1 MNLNIFKKRKSG
13 LTLVVATTLLFAGPV
28 AAHAATTGTD
38 NTTDNTAANNAA
50 ADGNNG
56 IINTEPGASTAT
68 GGIKIS
74 KVQVNGRY
82 GDKYSV
88 NATLDIRVDYAGDK
102 VEKGATFS
110 VALGDGIQIPNGFN
124 SVDLK
129 ATALDGSEKT
139 IGKCTAEN
147 GAFKCAVTEDIAQT
161 LGGNG
166 SLKNGFVK
174 LEATLN
180 KSSISKTTTNVVVD
194 GTKYTV
200 GLGKGVVGEPVAP
213 GDNKFCWADGRTAE
227 GLNKFG
233 CWIQAQGQPGQTIT
247 ITETRDDATFQGGI
261 HVTPVDHGDWANPI
275 DWNNIGVT
283 KPKVT
288 KSADGKSATFTI
300 PSELSGDHMARIRV
314 VVVTPEKEM
323 TNKATVN
330 NKEVSTTATWRA
342 KGSSGAETGED
353 EKPVTPTPAPTP
365 DPTPDTPKPDPKP
378 TPEDP
383 KPDPK
388 PSEPPVT
395 PEDPKPAP
403 TPDPTPEPSTP
414 PAPTPEPSTPPVT
427 PEPEKPAPTPDPT
440 PDTPKPDPKP
450 TPEQPTPNPDP
461 KPTPEPSTP
470 PVTPPAPTPT
480 PEPSQPSTPEKPK
493 PEPSKPSEPT
503 DPAPTPDPKP
513 SEPSVTPPA
522 TPEKPKPEKP
532 APAPEPK
539 ETPKET
545 PSQPKPSTPATPDK
559 PGNSTTEHKGAVTG
573 LAQTGASD
581 TGLMIAGATALVTAG
596 GIALLLRRRQNN
608 N

>member
-13 LTLVVATTLLFAGPV
+13 LTLVVATTLLFAAPV
-28 AAHAATTGTD
+28 AAQAVTTGADNAAD
-38 NTTDNTAANNAA
+38 NTGATSAS

-56 IINTEPGASTAT
+56 IVGTEPGASTAT
-68 GGIKIS
+68 GGIKIV
-74 KVQVNGRY
+74 KTDVKGRY
-82 GDKYSV
+82 GDKYFV
-88 NATLDIRVDYAGDK
+88 NNTLDIRVDYAGDK

-110 VALGDGIQIPNGFN
+110 VGLGDGLQIPNGFN

-129 ATALDGSEKT
+129 ATALDGSEKK

-147 GAFKCAVTEDIAQT
+147 GAFKCVVTEDIAAT

-200 GLGKGVVGEPVAP
+200 GLGRGVVGEPVTP

-233 CWIQAQGQPGQTIT
+233 CWVQAQGQPGQTIT

-288 KSADGKSATFTI
+288 KSADGKSATFTL
-300 PSELSGDHMARIRV
+300 PSELSGDHIARIRV
-314 VVVTPEKEM
+314 EVVTSEKEM

-330 NKEVSTTATWRA
+330 NKEVSTTVTWRA

-365 DPTPDTPKPDPKP
+365 DP
-378 TPEDP
+378 EP

-395 PEDPKPAP
+395 PPVTPEDPK
-403 TPDPTPEPSTP
+403 

-440 PDTPKPDPKP
+440 PNTPKPDPKP

-532 APAPEPK
+532 KPEKPKPEKPAEKPE
-539 ETPKET
+539 PKET
-545 PSQPKPSTPATPDK
+545 PSQPSKQTPPAPSTPDK

>member
-38 NTTDNTAANNAA
+38 NASDANNATSA
-50 ADGNNG
+50 SADGNNG
-56 IINTEPGASTAT
+56 IVGTEPGASTAT
-68 GGIKIS
+68 GGIKIV
-74 KVQVNGRY
+74 KTDVKGRY
-82 GDKYSV
+82 GDKYSI

-110 VALGDGIQIPNGFN
+110 VALGDGLQVPNGFN

-129 ATALDGSEKT
+129 ATALDGSEKK

-147 GAFKCAVTEDIAQT
+147 GAFKCVVTEDITQT

-174 LEATLN
+174 LEAVLT
-180 KSSISKTTTNVVVD
+180 KSSVGKTTTNVVVD

-200 GLGKGVVGEPVAP
+200 GLGKGVVGEPVTK
-213 GDNKFCWADGRTAE
+213 GDGKFCWSDGKTAE
-227 GLNKFG
+227 GLYKFG
-233 CWIQAQGQPGQTIT
+233 CWVQAQGQPGQTIT
-247 ITETRDDATFQGGI
+247 ITETRDDATYQDG
-261 HVTPVDHGDWANPI
+261 VTMTTVDGDWANPI

-300 PSELSGDHMARIRV
+300 PNELKGDHMARIRV

-353 EKPVTPTPAPTP
+353 AKPVTPTPAPTP

-414 PAPTPEPSTPPVT
+414 PAPTPTPEPSTPPVT
-427 PEPEKPAPTPDPT
+427 PEPGKPAPTPDPT

-522 TPEKPKPEKP
+522 TPEKPAEK
-532 APAPEPK
+532 PEPK

-559 PGNSTTEHKGAVTG
+559 PGNSTPEHKGAITG

-596 GIALLLRRRQNN
+596 GIAMLLRRRQNN

>member
-1 MNLNIFKKRKSG
+1 MNLNKIFKKRKSG

-38 NTTDNTAANNAA
+38 NASDANNANSA
-50 ADGNNG
+50 SADGNNG
-56 IINTEPGASTAT
+56 IVGTEPGASTAT
-68 GGIKIS
+68 GGIKIA
-74 KVQVNGRY
+74 KTTIGGRY
-82 GDKYSV
+82 GDRYSV
-88 NATLDIRVDYAGDK
+88 NVTLDIRVDYTGEN
-102 VEKGATFS
+102 VTKGATFS
-110 VALGDGIQIPNGFN
+110 VGLGDGLQVPNGFN

-129 ATALDGSEKT
+129 ATALDGTEKK
-139 IGKCTAEN
+139 IGKCTASGGTFN
-147 GAFKCAVTEDIAQT
+147 CVVTEDIAAT

-180 KSSISKTTTNVVVD
+180 KSSIGKTTTNVVVD

-200 GLGKGVVGEPVAP
+200 GLGRGVVGEPVTP

-233 CWIQAQGQPGQTIT
+233 CWVQAQGQPGQTIT

-275 DWNNIGVT
+275 DWNNIGVA

-300 PSELSGDHMARIRV
+300 PNELNGDHMARIRV

-353 EKPVTPTPAPTP
+353 AKPVTPTPAPTP
-365 DPTPDTPKPDPKP
+365 EPTPTP
-378 TPEDP
+378 T
-383 KPDPK
+383 PDPK
-388 PSEPPVT
+388 PSEPPVTPPVT

-414 PAPTPEPSTPPVT
+414 PAPTPTPEPSTPPVT

-532 APAPEPK
+532 AEKPEPK

-559 PGNSTTEHKGAVTG
+559 PSNSTPEHKGAVTG

>member
-13 LTLVVATTLLFAGPV
+13 LTLVVATTLLFAAPM
-28 AAHAATTGTD
+28 AAQAATTDTNG
-38 NTTDNTAANNAA
+38 AANNTDANSA
-50 ADGNNG
+50 SADGNNG
-56 IINTEPGASTAT
+56 IVGTEPGASTAT
-68 GGIKIS
+68 GGIKIV
-74 KVQVNGRY
+74 KTTIGGRY
-82 GDKYSV
+82 GDKYSA

-110 VALGDGIQIPNGFN
+110 VALGDGLQVPNGFN

-129 ATALDGSEKT
+129 ATALDGSEKK

-147 GAFKCAVTEDIAQT
+147 GAFKCVVTEDIAAT

-180 KSSISKTTTNVVVD
+180 KSSIGKTTTNVVVD

-200 GLGKGVVGEPVAP
+200 GLGKGVVGEPVTK

-288 KSADGKSATFTI
+288 KSADGKSATFTL

-314 VVVTPEKEM
+314 EVVTSEKEM

-330 NKEVSTTATWRA
+330 NKEVTTTVTWRA

-353 EKPVTPTPAPTP
+353 AKPVTPTPAPTP
-365 DPTPDTPKPDPKP
+365 DPKPKPDPK
-378 TPEDP
+378 
-383 KPDPK
+383 
-388 PSEPPVT
+388 
-395 PEDPKPAP
+395 
-403 TPDPTPEPSTP
+403 
-414 PAPTPEPSTPPVT
+414 PSTPPVT

-480 PEPSQPSTPEKPK
+480 PEPSQPPTPEKPK

-522 TPEKPKPEKP
+522 TPEKP
-532 APAPEPK
+532 EPK

-545 PSQPKPSTPATPDK
+545 PAPKETPSQPSQQTPPAPSTPDK

-581 TGLMIAGATALVTAG
+581 MGLMIAGATALVTAG

>member
-1 MNLNIFKKRKSG
+1 MNLNIKKRKSG
-13 LTLVVATTLLFAGPV
+13 LTLVVATTLLFAAPM
-28 AAHAATTGTD
+28 AAQAATT
-38 NTTDNTAANNAA
+38 NTNGAANNTDANSA
-50 ADGNNG
+50 SADGNNG
-56 IINTEPGASTAT
+56 IVGTEPGASTAT
-68 GGIKIS
+68 GGIKIA
-74 KVQVNGRY
+74 KTTIGGRY

-88 NATLDIRVDYAGDK
+88 NATLDIRVDYTGDK

-110 VALGDGIQIPNGFN
+110 VALGDGLQVPNGFN

-129 ATALDGSEKT
+129 ATALDGSEKK

-147 GAFKCAVTEDIAQT
+147 GAFNCVVTEDIAQT

-180 KSSISKTTTNVVVD
+180 KSSIGKTTTNVVVD

-200 GLGKGVVGEPVAP
+200 GLGKGVVGEPVTK
-213 GDNKFCWADGRTAE
+213 GDGKFCWSDGKTAE
-227 GLNKFG
+227 GLYKFG
-233 CWIQAQGQPGQTIT
+233 CWVQAQGQPGQTIT

-288 KSADGKSATFTI
+288 KSADGKSATFTL

-314 VVVTPEKEM
+314 EVVTSEKEM
-323 TNKATVN
+323 TNKATVK
-330 NKEVSTTATWRA
+330 NKEVTTTVTWRA

-365 DPTPDTPKPDPKP
+365 DPK
-378 TPEDP
+378 P

-395 PEDPKPAP
+395 PPVTPEDPK
-403 TPDPTPEPSTP
+403 

-427 PEPEKPAPTPDPT
+427 PEPEKPAPTPD
-440 PDTPKPDPKP
+440 P

-522 TPEKPKPEKP
+522 TPEKPKPEPSKPSEPTDPAPTPDPKPSEPSVTPPATPEKPKPEKP
-532 APAPEPK
+532 AEKPE
-539 ETPKET
+539 PKET
-545 PSQPKPSTPATPDK
+545 PSQPSTQTPPAPSTPDK

-573 LAQTGASD
+573 LAQTGANN

-596 GIALLLRRRQNN
+596 GIAMLLRRRQNN

>member
-13 LTLVVATTLLFAGPV
+13 LTLVVATTLLFAAPM
-28 AAHAATTGTD
+28 AAQAATTGAD
-38 NTTDNTAANNAA
+38 NTSDANNANSA
-50 ADGNNG
+50 SADGNNG
-56 IINTEPGASTAT
+56 IVGTEPGASTAT
-68 GGIKIS
+68 GGIKIV
-74 KVQVNGRY
+74 KTDVKGRY

-110 VALGDGIQIPNGFN
+110 VGLGDGLQVPNGFN

-129 ATALDGSEKT
+129 ATALDGSEKK

-147 GAFKCAVTEDIAQT
+147 GTFNCVVTEDIAQT

-180 KSSISKTTTNVVVD
+180 KSSIGKTTTKVVVD
-194 GTKYTV
+194 GTTYTI
-200 GLGKGVVGEPVAP
+200 GLGKGVVGEPVTP
-213 GDNKFCWADGRTAE
+213 GDNKFCWADGKTAE

-233 CWIQAQGQPGQTIT
+233 CWVQAQGQPGSTIT

-288 KSADGKSATFTI
+288 KSADGKSATFTL

-314 VVVTPEKEM
+314 EVVTSEKQM

-330 NKEVSTTATWRA
+330 GKEVTTTVTWRA

-353 EKPVTPTPAPTP
+353 AKPVTPTPAPTP
-365 DPTPDTPKPDPKP
+365 DPK
-378 TPEDP
+378 P

-395 PEDPKPAP
+395 PPVTPEDPK
-403 TPDPTPEPSTP
+403 

-559 PGNSTTEHKGAVTG
+559 PGNSTPEHKGAVTG

>member
-13 LTLVVATTLLFAGPV
+13 LTLVVATTLLFAAPM
-28 AAHAATTGTD
+28 AAQAATTGTD
-38 NTTDNTAANNAA
+38 NAADNTGATSAS

-56 IINTEPGASTAT
+56 IVGTEPGASTAT
-68 GGIKIS
+68 GGIKIV
-74 KVQVNGRY
+74 KTDVKGRY

-110 VALGDGIQIPNGFN
+110 VALGDGLQVPNGFN

-129 ATALDGSEKT
+129 ATALDGSEKK

-147 GAFKCAVTEDIAQT
+147 GAFKCVVTEDIAAT

-200 GLGKGVVGEPVAP
+200 GLGRGVVGEPVTP

-233 CWIQAQGQPGQTIT
+233 CWVQTQGQPGQTIT

-288 KSADGKSATFTI
+288 KSADGKSATFTL

-314 VVVTPEKEM
+314 EVVTSEKTM
-323 TNKATVN
+323 VNKATIN
-330 NKEVSTTATWRA
+330 GKEVTTTVTWRA

-365 DPTPDTPKPDPKP
+365 E
-378 TPEDP
+378 PEP

-388 PSEPPVT
+388 PST
-395 PEDPKPAP
+395 PPAP
-403 TPDPTPEPSTP
+403 T
-414 PAPTPEPSTPPVT
+414 PTPEPSTPPVT

-440 PDTPKPDPKP
+440 PNTPKPDPKP

-470 PVTPPAPTPT
+470 PVTPPAPTPE
-480 PEPSQPSTPEKPK
+480 PEPSQPS
-493 PEPSKPSEPT
+493 
-503 DPAPTPDPKP
+503 
-513 SEPSVTPPA
+513 

-559 PGNSTTEHKGAVTG
+559 PGNSTPEHKGAVTG

>member
-1 MNLNIFKKRKSG
+1 MNLKKIFKKRKSG

-28 AAHAATTGTD
+28 AAHAATTGAD
-38 NTTDNTAANNAA
+38 NTSDANNANSA
-50 ADGNNG
+50 SADGNNG
-56 IINTEPGASTAT
+56 IVGTEPGASTAT
-68 GGIKIS
+68 GGIKIV
-74 KVQVNGRY
+74 KTTIGGRY
-82 GDKYSV
+82 GDKYSA

-102 VEKGATFS
+102 VKKGATFS
-110 VALGDGIQIPNGFN
+110 VALGDGLQVPNGFN

-129 ATALDGSEKT
+129 ATALDGSEKK

-147 GAFKCAVTEDIAQT
+147 GAFKCVVTEDIAAT

-180 KSSISKTTTNVVVD
+180 KSSIGKTTTNVVVD

-200 GLGKGVVGEPVAP
+200 GLGRGVVGEPVTK

-288 KSADGKSATFTI
+288 KSADGKSATFTL

-314 VVVTPEKEM
+314 EVVTSEKEM

-353 EKPVTPTPAPTP
+353 AKPVTPTPAPTP
-365 DPTPDTPKPDPKP
+365 EPT
-378 TPEDP
+378 
-383 KPDPK
+383 PDPK
-388 PSEPPVT
+388 PSEPPVTPPVT

-414 PAPTPEPSTPPVT
+414 PAPTPTPEPSTPPVT
-427 PEPEKPAPTPDPT
+427 PEPEKPAPTPD
-440 PDTPKPDPKP
+440 P

-522 TPEKPKPEKP
+522 PTPEKPAEKPE
-532 APAPEPK
+532 
-539 ETPKET
+539 PKET
-545 PSQPKPSTPATPDK
+545 PSQPSQQTPPAPSTPDK
-559 PGNSTTEHKGAVTG
+559 PGNNTTEHKGAVTG

>member
-13 LTLVVATTLLFAGPV
+13 LTLVVATTLLFAAPM
-28 AAHAATTGTD
+28 AAQAATTDTNG
-38 NTTDNTAANNAA
+38 AANNTDANSA
-50 ADGNNG
+50 SADGNNG
-56 IINTEPGASTAT
+56 IVGTEPGASTAT
-68 GGIKIS
+68 GGIKIV
-74 KVQVNGRY
+74 KTDVKGRY
-82 GDKYSV
+82 GDKYAV
-88 NATLDIRVDYAGDK
+88 NTTLDIRVDYAGDK

-110 VALGDGIQIPNGFN
+110 VALGDGLQIPNGFN

-129 ATALDGSEKT
+129 ATALDGSEKK

-147 GAFKCAVTEDIAQT
+147 GAFKCVVTEDIAAT

-200 GLGKGVVGEPVAP
+200 GLGRGVVGEPVTP

-233 CWIQAQGQPGQTIT
+233 CWVQAQGQPGQTIT
-247 ITETRDDATFQGGI
+247 ITETRDDATFKDGI

-288 KSADGKSATFTI
+288 KSADGKSATFTL

-314 VVVTPEKEM
+314 EVVTSEKEM

-330 NKEVSTTATWRA
+330 NKEVSTTVTWRA

-353 EKPVTPTPAPTP
+353 AKPVTPTPAPTP
-365 DPTPDTPKPDPKP
+365 DP
-378 TPEDP
+378 EP

-388 PSEPPVT
+388 PSEPPVTPPVT

-414 PAPTPEPSTPPVT
+414 PAPTPTPEPSTPPVT

-440 PDTPKPDPKP
+440 PDTPKPD
-450 TPEQPTPNPDP
+450 
-461 KPTPEPSTP
+461 
-470 PVTPPAPTPT
+470 
-480 PEPSQPSTPEKPK
+480 PK

-559 PGNSTTEHKGAVTG
+559 PGNSTPEHKGAVTG
-573 LAQTGASD
+573 LAQTGAND

>member
-1 MNLNIFKKRKSG
+1 MNLNIKKRKSG
-13 LTLVVATTLLFAGPV
+13 LTLVVATTLLFAAPM
-28 AAHAATTGTD
+28 AAQAATT
-38 NTTDNTAANNAA
+38 NTNGAANNTDANSA
-50 ADGNNG
+50 SADGNNG
-56 IINTEPGASTAT
+56 IVGTEPGASTAT
-68 GGIKIS
+68 GGIKIA
-74 KVQVNGRY
+74 KTTIGGRY

-88 NATLDIRVDYAGDK
+88 NATLDIRVDYTGEN
-102 VEKGATFS
+102 VTKGATFS
-110 VALGDGIQIPNGFN
+110 VGLGDGLQVPNGFN

-129 ATALDGSEKT
+129 ATALDGTEKK
-139 IGKCTAEN
+139 IGKCTAS
-147 GAFKCAVTEDIAQT
+147 GGTFDCVVTEDIAQT

-180 KSSISKTTTNVVVD
+180 KSSIGKTTTKVVVD
-194 GTKYTV
+194 GTTYTV
-200 GLGKGVVGEPVAP
+200 GLGKGVVGEPVTP

-233 CWIQAQGQPGQTIT
+233 CWIQAQGHPGQTIT

-288 KSADGKSATFTI
+288 KSADGKSATFTL

-314 VVVTPEKEM
+314 EVVTSEKEM

-330 NKEVSTTATWRA
+330 NKTVTTTVTWRA

-365 DPTPDTPKPDPKP
+365 DPTPTPDPKP
-378 TPEDP
+378 TPE
-383 KPDPK
+383 PK

-414 PAPTPEPSTPPVT
+414 PAPAPTPEPSTPPVT

-440 PDTPKPDPKP
+440 PNTPKPDPKP

-522 TPEKPKPEKP
+522 PT
-532 APAPEPK
+532 PEPK

-559 PGNSTTEHKGAVTG
+559 PGNSTPEHKGAVTG

>member
-13 LTLVVATTLLFAGPV
+13 LTLVVATTLLFAAPM
-28 AAHAATTGTD
+28 AAQAATT
-38 NTTDNTAANNAA
+38 NTNGAANNTDANSA
-50 ADGNNG
+50 SADGNNG
-56 IINTEPGASTAT
+56 IVGTEPGASTAT
-68 GGIKIS
+68 GGIKIV
-74 KVQVNGRY
+74 KTDVKGRY
-82 GDKYSV
+82 GDEYSV

-110 VALGDGIQIPNGFN
+110 VALGDGLQVPNGFN

-129 ATALDGSEKT
+129 ATALGGSEKK

-147 GAFKCAVTEDIAQT
+147 GAFKCVVTEDIAQT

-180 KSSISKTTTNVVVD
+180 KSSIGKTTTNVVVD

-200 GLGKGVVGEPVAP
+200 GLGRGVVGEPVTK

-288 KSADGKSATFTI
+288 KSADGKSATFTL

-314 VVVTPEKEM
+314 EVVTSEKEM

-330 NKEVSTTATWRA
+330 NKEVSTTVTWRA

-353 EKPVTPTPAPTP
+353 AKPVTPTPAPTP
-365 DPTPDTPKPDPKP
+365 DPK
-378 TPEDP
+378 P

-388 PSEPPVT
+388 PSEPPATPPVT
-395 PEDPKPAP
+395 PEDPK
-403 TPDPTPEPSTP
+403 

-559 PGNSTTEHKGAVTG
+559 PGNSTPEHKGAVTG

-581 TGLMIAGATALVTAG
+581 TGLMIAGTTALVTAG

>member
-13 LTLVVATTLLFAGPV
+13 LTLVVATTLLFAAPM
-28 AAHAATTGTD
+28 AAQAATTDTNG
-38 NTTDNTAANNAA
+38 AANNTGATSA
-50 ADGNNG
+50 SADGNNG
-56 IINTEPGASTAT
+56 IVGTEPGASTAT
-68 GGIKIS
+68 GGIKIV
-74 KVQVNGRY
+74 KTDVKGRY

-110 VALGDGIQIPNGFN
+110 VALGDGLQVPNGFN

-129 ATALDGSEKT
+129 ATALDGSEKK

-147 GAFKCAVTEDIAQT
+147 GAFKCVVTEDIAQT

-200 GLGKGVVGEPVAP
+200 GLGRGVVGEPVTP

-233 CWIQAQGQPGQTIT
+233 CWVQAQGQPGQTIT
-247 ITETRDDATFQGGI
+247 ITETRDDATFKGGI

-288 KSADGKSATFTI
+288 KSADGKSANFTL

-314 VVVTPEKEM
+314 EVVTSEKEM

-330 NKEVSTTATWRA
+330 GKEVSTTVTWRA

-365 DPTPDTPKPDPKP
+365 DPTPA
-378 TPEDP
+378 
-383 KPDPK
+383 PDPK

-414 PAPTPEPSTPPVT
+414 PAPAPTPEPSTPPVT

-461 KPTPEPSTP
+461 KPTPDPSTP

-513 SEPSVTPPA
+513 SEPSVTPP
-522 TPEKPKPEKP
+522 PEKP
-532 APAPEPK
+532 AEKPK
-539 ETPKET
+539 ETPAPKET
-545 PSQPKPSTPATPDK
+545 PSQPSTQTPPAPSTPDK

>member
-13 LTLVVATTLLFAGPV
+13 LTLVVATTLLFAAPM
-28 AAHAATTGTD
+28 AAQAATTGAD
-38 NTTDNTAANNAA
+38 NTSDANNANSA
-50 ADGNNG
+50 SADGNNG
-56 IINTEPGASTAT
+56 IVGTEPGASTAT
-68 GGIKIS
+68 GGIKIV
-74 KVQVNGRY
+74 KTDVKGRY
-82 GDKYSV
+82 GDKYSA

-110 VALGDGIQIPNGFN
+110 VALGDGLQVPNGFN

-129 ATALDGSEKT
+129 ATALDGSEKK

-147 GAFKCAVTEDIAQT
+147 GAFKCVVTEDIAAT

-180 KSSISKTTTNVVVD
+180 KSSIGKTTTNVVVD

-200 GLGKGVVGEPVAP
+200 GLGKGVVGEPVTK

-288 KSADGKSATFTI
+288 KSADGKSATFTL

-314 VVVTPEKEM
+314 EVVTSEKEM

-330 NKEVSTTATWRA
+330 NKEVSTTVTWRA

-365 DPTPDTPKPDPKP
+365 DPTPT
-378 TPEDP
+378 
-383 KPDPK
+383 PDPK

-414 PAPTPEPSTPPVT
+414 PAPTPTPEPSTPPVT

-480 PEPSQPSTPEKPK
+480 PAPSQPSTPEKPK

-513 SEPSVTPPA
+513 SEPSVTP
-522 TPEKPKPEKP
+522 TPEKPAEK
-532 APAPEPK
+532 PK
-539 ETPKET
+539 ETPAPKET
-545 PSQPKPSTPATPDK
+545 PSQPSTQTPPAPSNPDK

>member
-13 LTLVVATTLLFAGPV
+13 LTLVVATTLLFASPM
-28 AAHAATTGTD
+28 AAQAATTDTNG
-38 NTTDNTAANNAA
+38 AANNTDANSA
-50 ADGNNG
+50 SADGNNG
-56 IINTEPGASTAT
+56 IVGTEPGASTAT
-68 GGIKIS
+68 GGIKIV
-74 KVQVNGRY
+74 KTDVKGRY

-110 VALGDGIQIPNGFN
+110 VGLGDGLQVPNGFN

-129 ATALDGSEKT
+129 ATALDGSEKK

-147 GAFKCAVTEDIAQT
+147 GAFKCVVTEDIAAT

-180 KSSISKTTTNVVVD
+180 KSSIGKTTTNVVVD

-200 GLGKGVVGEPVAP
+200 GLGRGVVGEPVTK

-288 KSADGKSATFTI
+288 KSADGKSATFTL

-314 VVVTPEKEM
+314 EVVTSEKEM

-330 NKEVSTTATWRA
+330 NKEVTTTVTWQA

-353 EKPVTPTPAPTP
+353 EKPVTPTPTPT
-365 DPTPDTPKPDPKP
+365 
-378 TPEDP
+378 
-383 KPDPK
+383 PDPK

-395 PEDPKPAP
+395 PE
-403 TPDPTPEPSTP
+403 PSTP
-414 PAPTPEPSTPPVT
+414 PAPAPTPEPSTPPVT

-480 PEPSQPSTPEKPK
+480 PEPSQPSTPDKPK

-532 APAPEPK
+532 AEKPEPK

-545 PSQPKPSTPATPDK
+545 PAPKETPSQPSTQTPPAPSTPDK

-581 TGLMIAGATALVTAG
+581 MGLMIAGATALVTAG

>member
-28 AAHAATTGTD
+28 AAHAATTGAD
-38 NTTDNTAANNAA
+38 NAADNTATNGATSAS

-56 IINTEPGASTAT
+56 IVGTEPGASTAT
-68 GGIKIS
+68 GGIKIA
-74 KVQVNGRY
+74 KTTVGGRY

-88 NATLDIRVDYAGDK
+88 NATLDIRVDYTGEN
-102 VEKGATFS
+102 VTKGATFS
-110 VALGDGIQIPNGFN
+110 VGLGDGLQVPNGFN

-129 ATALDGSEKT
+129 ATALDDTEKK
-139 IGKCTAEN
+139 IGKCTASG
-147 GAFKCAVTEDIAQT
+147 GAFNCVVTEDIAAT

-174 LEATLN
+174 LEAVLT
-180 KSSISKTTTNVVVD
+180 KSSVGKTNTTVVVD
-194 GTKYTV
+194 GTTYTV
-200 GLGKGVVGEPVAP
+200 GLGKGVVGEPVTK
-213 GDNKFCWADGRTAE
+213 GDGKFCWSDGKTAE
-227 GLNKFG
+227 GLYKFG
-233 CWIQAQGQPGQTIT
+233 CWVQAQGQPGQTIT
-247 ITETRDDATFQGGI
+247 ITETRDDATYQGG
-261 HVTPVDHGDWANPI
+261 VTMTTVDGDWANPI

-300 PSELSGDHMARIRV
+300 PNELSGDHMARIRV

-342 KGSSGAETGED
+342 KGSSGAETGEN

-365 DPTPDTPKPDPKP
+365 DPTPTPDPKP
-378 TPEDP
+378 TPDQPKPDP
-383 KPDPK
+383 TPEPDPK
-388 PSEPPVT
+388 PSEPPMTPPVT

-403 TPDPTPEPSTP
+403 TPEPSTP
-414 PAPTPEPSTPPVT
+414 PAPVTPPVT

-470 PVTPPAPTPT
+470 PVTPPTPE

-532 APAPEPK
+532 AEKPEPK

-545 PSQPKPSTPATPDK
+545 PSQPSTPATPDK
-559 PGNSTTEHKGAVTG
+559 PGNSTPEHKGAITG

-581 TGLMIAGATALVTAG
+581 TGLMIAGVTALVTAG

>member
-38 NTTDNTAANNAA
+38 NTADNTANNAA
-50 ADGNNG
+50 SADGNNG
-56 IINTEPGASTAT
+56 IVGTEPGASTAT
-68 GGIKIS
+68 GGIKIV
-74 KVQVNGRY
+74 KTDVKGRY

-110 VALGDGIQIPNGFN
+110 VGLGEGLQVPNGFN

-129 ATALDGSEKT
+129 ATALDGSEKK

-147 GAFKCAVTEDIAQT
+147 GAFNCVVTEDIAQT

-180 KSSISKTTTNVVVD
+180 KSSIGKTTTNVVVD

-200 GLGKGVVGEPVAP
+200 GLGKGVVGEPVTP

-288 KSADGKSATFTI
+288 KSADGKSATFTL

-314 VVVTPEKEM
+314 EVVTSEKEM
-323 TNKATVN
+323 TNKATIN

-353 EKPVTPTPAPTP
+353 AKPVTPTPAPTP
-365 DPTPDTPKPDPKP
+365 DPK
-378 TPEDP
+378 P

-395 PEDPKPAP
+395 PPVTPEDPKP
-403 TPDPTPEPSTP
+403 T
-414 PAPTPEPSTPPVT
+414 PTPEPSTPPVT

-440 PDTPKPDPKP
+440 PNTPKPDPKP

-522 TPEKPKPEKP
+522 TPEKP
-532 APAPEPK
+532 EPK
-539 ETPKET
+539 ETPAPKET
-545 PSQPKPSTPATPDK
+545 PSQPSKQTPPAPSTPDK
-559 PGNSTTEHKGAVTG
+559 PGNNTTEHKGAVTG

-596 GIALLLRRRQNN
+596 GIAMLLRRRQNN

>member
-1 MNLNIFKKRKSG
+1 MNLNKIFKKRKSG

-38 NTTDNTAANNAA
+38 NAADNTAANNAA

-56 IINTEPGASTAT
+56 IVGTEPGASTAT
-68 GGIKIS
+68 GGIKIV
-74 KVQVNGRY
+74 KTDVKGRY

-110 VALGDGIQIPNGFN
+110 VGLGDGIQIPNGFN

-180 KSSISKTTTNVVVD
+180 KSSVGKTTTSVVVD

-200 GLGKGVVGEPVAP
+200 GLGRGVVGEPVTK
-213 GDNKFCWADGRTAE
+213 GDGKFCWSDGKTAE
-227 GLNKFG
+227 GLYKFG
-233 CWIQAQGQPGQTIT
+233 CWVQAQGQPGQTIT
-247 ITETRDDATFQGGI
+247 ITETRDDATYQGG
-261 HVTPVDHGDWANPI
+261 VTMTTVDGDWANPI

-300 PSELSGDHMARIRV
+300 PNELNGDHMARIRV

-353 EKPVTPTPAPTP
+353 EKPATPTPT
-365 DPTPDTPKPDPKP
+365 P
-378 TPEDP
+378 TPEP
-383 KPDPK
+383 TPTPTPDPK
-388 PSEPPVT
+388 PSEPPVTPPVT

-414 PAPTPEPSTPPVT
+414 PAPTPTPEPSTPPVT

-559 PGNSTTEHKGAVTG
+559 PGNSTPEHKGAVTG

>member
-13 LTLVVATTLLFAGPV
+13 LTLVVATTLLFAAPM
-28 AAHAATTGTD
+28 AAQAATTGAD
-38 NTTDNTAANNAA
+38 NTSDANNANSA
-50 ADGNNG
+50 SADGNNG
-56 IINTEPGASTAT
+56 IVGTEPGASTAT
-68 GGIKIS
+68 GGITIVKTDV
-74 KVQVNGRY
+74 KGRY

-110 VALGDGIQIPNGFN
+110 VGLGGGLQVPNGFN

-129 ATALDGSEKT
+129 ATALDGTEKT
-139 IGKCTAEN
+139 IGKCTASGGTFN
-147 GAFKCAVTEDIAQT
+147 CVVTEDIAAT

-180 KSSISKTTTNVVVD
+180 KSSIGKTTTKVVVD
-194 GTKYTV
+194 GTTYTV
-200 GLGKGVVGEPVAP
+200 GLGKGVVGEPVTP

-233 CWIQAQGQPGQTIT
+233 CWVQAQGQPGQTIT
-247 ITETRDDATFQGGI
+247 ITETRDDATFKGGI

-288 KSADGKSATFTI
+288 KSADGKSATFTL

-314 VVVTPEKEM
+314 EVVTSEKTM
-323 TNKATVN
+323 VNKATVN
-330 NKEVSTTATWRA
+330 GKEVSTTVTWRA

-365 DPTPDTPKPDPKP
+365 DPTPA
-378 TPEDP
+378 
-383 KPDPK
+383 PDPK

-414 PAPTPEPSTPPVT
+414 PAPTPTPEPSTPPVT

-493 PEPSKPSEPT
+493 PE
-503 DPAPTPDPKP
+503 
-513 SEPSVTPPA
+513 
-522 TPEKPKPEKP
+522 KP

-559 PGNSTTEHKGAVTG
+559 PGNSTPEHKGAVTG

>member
-13 LTLVVATTLLFAGPV
+13 LTLVVATTLLFAAPM
-28 AAHAATTGTD
+28 AAQAATTDTNG
-38 NTTDNTAANNAA
+38 AANNIDANSA
-50 ADGNNG
+50 SADGNNG
-56 IINTEPGASTAT
+56 IVGTEPGASTAT
-68 GGIKIS
+68 GGIKIV
-74 KVQVNGRY
+74 KTDVKGRY

-110 VALGDGIQIPNGFN
+110 VALGDGLQVPNGFN

-129 ATALDGSEKT
+129 ATALDGSEKK

-147 GAFKCAVTEDIAQT
+147 SAFKCVVTEDIAAT
-161 LGGNG
+161 LGGND

-180 KSSISKTTTNVVVD
+180 KSSIGKTTTNVVVD

-200 GLGKGVVGEPVAP
+200 GLGRGVVGEPVTP
-213 GDNKFCWADGRTAE
+213 SDNKFCWADGRTAE

-247 ITETRDDATFQGGI
+247 ITETRDDATFKGGI

-288 KSADGKSATFTI
+288 KSADGKSATFTL

-314 VVVTPEKEM
+314 EVVTSEKEM

-330 NKEVSTTATWRA
+330 NKEVSTTVTWRA

-353 EKPVTPTPAPTP
+353 EKPVTPTP
-365 DPTPDTPKPDPKP
+365 
-378 TPEDP
+378 
-383 KPDPK
+383 
-388 PSEPPVT
+388 
-395 PEDPKPAP
+395 
-403 TPDPTPEPSTP
+403 EPSTP
-414 PAPTPEPSTPPVT
+414 PAPTPTPEPSTPPVT

-450 TPEQPTPNPDP
+450 TPEQPTP
-461 KPTPEPSTP
+461 
-470 PVTPPAPTPT
+470 T
-480 PEPSQPSTPEKPK
+480 PEPSQPS
-493 PEPSKPSEPT
+493 
-503 DPAPTPDPKP
+503 
-513 SEPSVTPPA
+513 

-559 PGNSTTEHKGAVTG
+559 PGNSTPEHKGAVTG
-573 LAQTGASD
+573 LAQTGASN

>member
-1 MNLNIFKKRKSG
+1 MNLNIFKKKKPG
-13 LTLVVATTLLFAGPV
+13 LTLVVATTLLFAAPV
-28 AAHAATTGTD
+28 AAQAATTGTD
-38 NTTDNTAANNAA
+38 NAADNTGATSAS

-56 IINTEPGASTAT
+56 IVGTEPGASTAT
-68 GGIKIS
+68 GGIKIV
-74 KVQVNGRY
+74 KTDVKGRY

-110 VALGDGIQIPNGFN
+110 VALGDGLQVPNGFN

-129 ATALDGSEKT
+129 ATALDGSEKK

-147 GAFKCAVTEDIAQT
+147 GTFKCVVTEDIAQT

-180 KSSISKTTTNVVVD
+180 KSSIGKTTTNVVVD

-200 GLGKGVVGEPVAP
+200 GLGKGVVGEPVTP
-213 GDNKFCWADGRTAE
+213 SDNKFCWADGRTAE

-288 KSADGKSATFTI
+288 KSADGKSATFTL

-314 VVVTPEKEM
+314 EVVTSEKEM
-323 TNKATVN
+323 TNKATIN
-330 NKEVSTTATWRA
+330 NKEVTTTVTWRA

-365 DPTPDTPKPDPKP
+365 EPTPTP
-378 TPEDP
+378 T
-383 KPDPK
+383 PDPK

-395 PEDPKPAP
+395 PPVTPEDPK
-403 TPDPTPEPSTP
+403 

-427 PEPEKPAPTPDPT
+427 PEPEKPAPTPD
-440 PDTPKPDPKP
+440 P

-522 TPEKPKPEKP
+522 PTPEKPKPEKP
-532 APAPEPK
+532 AEKPEPK

-559 PGNSTTEHKGAVTG
+559 PGNSTPEHKGAVTG

>member
-1 MNLNIFKKRKSG
+1 MTLNIFKKRKSG
-13 LTLVVATTLLFAGPV
+13 LTLVVATTLLFAAPM
-28 AAHAATTGTD
+28 AAQAATTDTNG
-38 NTTDNTAANNAA
+38 AANNTDANSA
-50 ADGNNG
+50 SADGNNG
-56 IINTEPGASTAT
+56 IVGTEPGASTAT
-68 GGIKIS
+68 GGIKIV
-74 KVQVNGRY
+74 KTTIGGRY

-110 VALGDGIQIPNGFN
+110 VDLGDGLQIPNGFN

-129 ATALDGSEKT
+129 ATALDGSEKK

-147 GAFKCAVTEDIAQT
+147 GAFKCVVTEDIAQT

-180 KSSISKTTTNVVVD
+180 KSSIGKTTTNVVVD

-200 GLGKGVVGEPVAP
+200 GLGRGVVGEPVTP
-213 GDNKFCWADGRTAE
+213 GDNKFCWADGRTVE

-233 CWIQAQGQPGQTIT
+233 CWVQAQGQPDQTIT
-247 ITETRDDATFQGGI
+247 ITETRDDATFKGGI

-288 KSADGKSATFTI
+288 KSADGKSATFTL

-314 VVVTPEKEM
+314 EVVTSEKEM

-330 NKEVSTTATWRA
+330 NKEVSTTVTWRA

-353 EKPVTPTPAPTP
+353 AKPVTPTPAPTP
-365 DPTPDTPKPDPKP
+365 EPTPTP
-378 TPEDP
+378 T
-383 KPDPK
+383 PDPK
-388 PSEPPVT
+388 PSEPPVTPPVT

-414 PAPTPEPSTPPVT
+414 PAPTPTPEPSTPPVT

-450 TPEQPTPNPDP
+450 TPEQ
-461 KPTPEPSTP
+461 
-470 PVTPPAPTPT
+470 PTPT

-522 TPEKPKPEKP
+522 TPEKP
-532 APAPEPK
+532 EPK

-559 PGNSTTEHKGAVTG
+559 PGNSTPEHKGAVTG

-581 TGLMIAGATALVTAG
+581 TGLMIVGATALVTAG

>member
-38 NTTDNTAANNAA
+38 NAADNTVATSAS

-56 IINTEPGASTAT
+56 IVGTEPGASTAT
-68 GGIKIS
+68 GASRSSRLMLKIV
-74 KVQVNGRY
+74 KTDVKGRY

-88 NATLDIRVDYAGDK
+88 NAALDIRVDYAGDK

-110 VALGDGIQIPNGFN
+110 VALGDGLQVPNGFN

-129 ATALDGSEKT
+129 ATALDGSEKK

-147 GAFKCAVTEDIAQT
+147 GTFNCVVTEDIAAT

-180 KSSISKTTTNVVVD
+180 KSSIGKTTTNVVVD
-194 GTKYTV
+194 GTTYTV
-200 GLGKGVVGEPVAP
+200 GLGKGVVGEPVTP
-213 GDNKFCWADGRTAE
+213 DDNKFCWADGKTAE
-227 GLNKFG
+227 GLNKYG

-288 KSADGKSATFTI
+288 KSADGKSATFTL

-314 VVVTPEKEM
+314 EVVTSEKQM

-330 NKEVSTTATWRA
+330 NKEVTTTVTWRA

-353 EKPVTPTPAPTP
+353 AKPVTPTPAPTP
-365 DPTPDTPKPDPKP
+365 DPK
-378 TPEDP
+378 P

-395 PEDPKPAP
+395 PPVTPEDPK
-403 TPDPTPEPSTP
+403 

-461 KPTPEPSTP
+461 KPTPEPSVP

-493 PEPSKPSEPT
+493 PE
-503 DPAPTPDPKP
+503 
-513 SEPSVTPPA
+513 
-522 TPEKPKPEKP
+522 KP
-532 APAPEPK
+532 AEKPEPK

-545 PSQPKPSTPATPDK
+545 PAPKETPSQPSKQTPPAPSTPDK

>member
-1 MNLNIFKKRKSG
+1 MNLNIKKRKSG
-13 LTLVVATTLLFAGPV
+13 LTLVVATTLLFAAPM
-28 AAHAATTGTD
+28 AAQAATT
-38 NTTDNTAANNAA
+38 NTNGAANNTDANSA
-50 ADGNNG
+50 SADGNNG
-56 IINTEPGASTAT
+56 IVGTEPGASTAT
-68 GGIKIS
+68 GGIKIA
-74 KVQVNGRY
+74 KTTIGGRY

-88 NATLDIRVDYAGDK
+88 NTTLDIRVDYTGDK

-110 VALGDGIQIPNGFN
+110 VALGDGLQVPNGFN

-129 ATALDGSEKT
+129 ATALDGSEKK

-147 GAFKCAVTEDIAQT
+147 GAFNCVVTEDIAQT
-161 LGGNG
+161 LGGNS

-180 KSSISKTTTNVVVD
+180 KSSIGKTTTNVVVD

-200 GLGKGVVGEPVAP
+200 GLGKGVVGEPVTP

-275 DWNNIGVT
+275 EWNNIGVT

-288 KSADGKSATFTI
+288 KSADGKSATFTL

-314 VVVTPEKEM
+314 EVVTSEKEM

-353 EKPVTPTPAPTP
+353 EK
-365 DPTPDTPKPDPKP
+365 
-378 TPEDP
+378 
-383 KPDPK
+383 
-388 PSEPPVT
+388 
-395 PEDPKPAP
+395 
-403 TPDPTPEPSTP
+403 
-414 PAPTPEPSTPPVT
+414 
-427 PEPEKPAPTPDPT
+427 
-440 PDTPKPDPKP
+440 
-450 TPEQPTPNPDP
+450 
-461 KPTPEPSTP
+461 

-513 SEPSVTPPA
+513 SEPNVTPPA

-532 APAPEPK
+532 TPAPEPK

-559 PGNSTTEHKGAVTG
+559 PGNSTPEHKGAVTG

>member
-13 LTLVVATTLLFAGPV
+13 LTLVVATTLLFAAPM
-28 AAHAATTGTD
+28 AAQAATTDTNG
-38 NTTDNTAANNAA
+38 AANNTDANSA
-50 ADGNNG
+50 SADGNNG
-56 IINTEPGASTAT
+56 IVGTEPGASTAT
-68 GGIKIS
+68 GGIKIV
-74 KVQVNGRY
+74 KTDVKGRY

-88 NATLDIRVDYAGDK
+88 NATLDIRVDYTGDK

-110 VALGDGIQIPNGFN
+110 VALGDGLQVPNGFN

-129 ATALDGSEKT
+129 ATALDGSEEK

-147 GAFKCAVTEDIAQT
+147 GAFNCVVTEDIAAT

-180 KSSISKTTTNVVVD
+180 KSSIGKTTTNVVVD

-200 GLGKGVVGEPVAP
+200 GLGKGVVGEPVTP
-213 GDNKFCWADGRTAE
+213 GDNKFCWADGKTAE

-233 CWIQAQGQPGQTIT
+233 CWVQAQGQPGSTIT

-288 KSADGKSATFTI
+288 KSADGKSATFTL

-314 VVVTPEKEM
+314 EVVTSEKQM

-330 NKEVSTTATWRA
+330 GKEVSTTVTWRA

-353 EKPVTPTPAPTP
+353 AK
-365 DPTPDTPKPDPKP
+365 
-378 TPEDP
+378 
-383 KPDPK
+383 
-388 PSEPPVT
+388 PVT

-414 PAPTPEPSTPPVT
+414 PAPTPTPEPSTPPVT

-450 TPEQPTPNPDP
+450 TPEQPTPNPAP

-522 TPEKPKPEKP
+522 PTPEKPKPEKP
-532 APAPEPK
+532 AEKPEPK

-545 PSQPKPSTPATPDK
+545 PSQPKPSAPATPDK
-559 PGNSTTEHKGAVTG
+559 PGNSTPEHKGAVTG

-581 TGLMIAGATALVTAG
+581 TGLMITGATALVTAG

>member
-1 MNLNIFKKRKSG
+1 MNLNIFKKKKPG
-13 LTLVVATTLLFAGPV
+13 LTLVVATTLLFAAPM
-28 AAHAATTGTD
+28 AAQAATTDTNG
-38 NTTDNTAANNAA
+38 AANNTDANSA
-50 ADGNNG
+50 SADGNNG
-56 IINTEPGASTAT
+56 IVGTEPGASTAT
-68 GGIKIS
+68 GGIKIV
-74 KVQVNGRY
+74 KTDVKGRY

-110 VALGDGIQIPNGFN
+110 VALGDGLQVPNGFN

-129 ATALDGSEKT
+129 ATALDGSEKK

-147 GAFKCAVTEDIAQT
+147 GAFKCVVTEDIAQT

-180 KSSISKTTTNVVVD
+180 KSSIGKTTTNVVVD

-200 GLGKGVVGEPVAP
+200 GLGRGVVGEPVTK

-275 DWNNIGVT
+275 DWNNVGVT

-288 KSADGKSATFTI
+288 KSADGKSATFTL

-314 VVVTPEKEM
+314 EVVTSEKEM

-330 NKEVSTTATWRA
+330 NKEVSTTVTWRA

-353 EKPVTPTPAPTP
+353 AKPVTPTPAPTP
-365 DPTPDTPKPDPKP
+365 DPK
-378 TPEDP
+378 P

-395 PEDPKPAP
+395 PPVTPEDPKPAP
-403 TPDPTPEPSTP
+403 N
-414 PAPTPEPSTPPVT
+414 PEPSTPPVT

-461 KPTPEPSTP
+461 KPTPEPSVP

-503 DPAPTPDPKP
+503 NPAPTPDPKP

-522 TPEKPKPEKP
+522 KPEKP
-532 APAPEPK
+532 AEKPEPK

-545 PSQPKPSTPATPDK
+545 PSQPSKQTPPAPSTPDK

-573 LAQTGASD
+573 LAQTGAND

>member
-13 LTLVVATTLLFAGPV
+13 LTLVVATTLLFAAPM
-28 AAHAATTGTD
+28 AAQAATTDTNG
-38 NTTDNTAANNAA
+38 AANNTDANSA
-50 ADGNNG
+50 SADGNNG
-56 IINTEPGASTAT
+56 IVGTEPGASTAT
-68 GGIKIS
+68 GGIKIV
-74 KVQVNGRY
+74 KTDVKGRY

-88 NATLDIRVDYAGDK
+88 NTTLDIRVDYAGDK

-110 VALGDGIQIPNGFN
+110 VALGDGLQVPNGFN

-129 ATALDGSEKT
+129 ATALDGSEKK

-147 GAFKCAVTEDIAQT
+147 GAFKCVVTEDIAAT

-180 KSSISKTTTNVVVD
+180 KSSIGKTTTNVVVD

-200 GLGKGVVGEPVAP
+200 GLGRGVVGEPVTT

-288 KSADGKSATFTI
+288 KSADGKSATFTL

-314 VVVTPEKEM
+314 EVVTSEKEM

-330 NKEVSTTATWRA
+330 NKEVTTTVTWRA

-353 EKPVTPTPAPTP
+353 EKPVTP
-365 DPTPDTPKPDPKP
+365 
-378 TPEDP
+378 EDP
-383 KPDPK
+383 K
-388 PSEPPVT
+388 
-395 PEDPKPAP
+395 
-403 TPDPTPEPSTP
+403 

-440 PDTPKPDPKP
+440 PNTPKPDPKP

-522 TPEKPKPEKP
+522 PTPEKPKPEKP
-532 APAPEPK
+532 AEKPEPK

-545 PSQPKPSTPATPDK
+545 PAPKETPSQPSKQTPPAPSTPDK
-559 PGNSTTEHKGAVTG
+559 PGNSTPEHKGAVTG
-573 LAQTGASD
+573 LAQTGAND

>member
-13 LTLVVATTLLFAGPV
+13 LTLVVATTLLFAAPM
-28 AAHAATTGTD
+28 AAQAATTDTNG
-38 NTTDNTAANNAA
+38 AANNTGATSA
-50 ADGNNG
+50 SADGNNG
-56 IINTEPGASTAT
+56 IVGTEPGASTAT
-68 GGIKIS
+68 GGIKIV
-74 KVQVNGRY
+74 KTDVKGRY

-110 VALGDGIQIPNGFN
+110 VALGDGLQVPNGFN

-129 ATALDGSEKT
+129 ATALDGSEKK

-147 GAFKCAVTEDIAQT
+147 GAFKCVVTEDIAQT

-200 GLGKGVVGEPVAP
+200 GLGRGVVGEPVTP

-233 CWIQAQGQPGQTIT
+233 CWVQAQGQPGQTIT
-247 ITETRDDATFQGGI
+247 ITETRDDATFKGGI

-288 KSADGKSATFTI
+288 KSADGKSANFTL

-314 VVVTPEKEM
+314 EVVTSEKEM

-330 NKEVSTTATWRA
+330 GKEVSTTVTWQA

-365 DPTPDTPKPDPKP
+365 DPTPA
-378 TPEDP
+378 
-383 KPDPK
+383 PDPK

-414 PAPTPEPSTPPVT
+414 PAPAPTPEPSTPPVT

-461 KPTPEPSTP
+461 KPTPDPSTP

-513 SEPSVTPPA
+513 SEPSVTPP
-522 TPEKPKPEKP
+522 PEKP
-532 APAPEPK
+532 AEKPK
-539 ETPKET
+539 ETPAPKET
-545 PSQPKPSTPATPDK
+545 PSQPSTQTPPAPSTPDK